1 MSLNAHGADTGQ
13 SLILRKAA
21 VAAKAVRV
29 GARKAAASAPSAD
42 AAATEQPGGS
52 DPGAKLP
59 EIDLAAQI
67 EAAREQAR
75 TEGYAEG
82 FASGDKEAKRE
93 LAQRV
98 AALERLLASIEGAH
112 EAALAGLEDLALGIA
127 WEAVCKI
134 IGELAATR
142 QGIRAL
148 VEEGANKVR
157 SEEKMVIRLCPA
169 DLEILAGGGESLE
182 GESGLGR
189 MEFLADASIATGG
202 CIIETGAGRIDAT
215 LETQLA
221 RLREALLA
229 VRLARKEAR
238 P

>member
-1 MSLNAHGADTGQ
+1 MSLDAHGADAGQ

-29 GARKAAASAPSAD
+29 GAHKAAASVPSAD
-42 AAATEQPGGS
+42 AAATEQPGGDS
-52 DPGAKLP
+52 GAKLP
-59 EIDLAAQI
+59 EIDLAARI

-98 AALERLLASIEGAH
+98 AALERLLASMEGAH

-134 IGELAATR
+134 LGELAATR

-148 VEEGANKVR
+148 VEQGANKVR
-157 SEEKMVIRLCPA
+157 SEERMVIRLCPA
-169 DLEILAGGGESLE
+169 DLEILGEGGESLE
-182 GESGLGR
+182 GGSGLGR

-229 VRLARKEAR
+229 ARLARKEAR
-238 P
+238 R